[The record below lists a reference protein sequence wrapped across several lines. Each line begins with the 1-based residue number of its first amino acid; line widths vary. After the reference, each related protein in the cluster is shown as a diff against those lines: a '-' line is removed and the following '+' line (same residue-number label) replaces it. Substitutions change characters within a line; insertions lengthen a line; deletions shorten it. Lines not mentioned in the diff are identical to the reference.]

1 MPTAEARTRN
11 HHDHDSLSFSEE
23 IVSDGD
29 RPMPCNPSTPE
40 TAPMGAYLCDANT
53 SICLEKWSVSG
64 CCIRVSLVSSM
75 KLSPFCLKLSCLPQF
90 AHLAVAL
97 TKVLKQGP
105 NHGITTFD
113 NIGLAVLTTFQVV
126 TMEGWTQIMYAVSG
140 TKSIESEM

>member
-1 MPTAEARTRN
+1 M
-11 HHDHDSLSFSEE
+11 
-23 IVSDGD
+23 
-29 RPMPCNPSTPE
+29 
-40 TAPMGAYLCDANT
+40 
-53 SICLEKWSVSG
+53 
-64 CCIRVSLVSSM
+64 
-75 KLSPFCLKLSCLPQF
+75 
-90 AHLAVAL
+90 AL